1 MSHRKLTIVVTCTD
15 RKAVAPAETLRA
27 STLPAGTVGERA
39 AEWRARLEAEPP
51 VGRLL
56 DLYKGET
63 WTQAKRLAATAQ
75 RTGWEPDVFV
85 ASAGLGLRR
94 VDDSAPSYAATF
106 ARRQSDSVATRN
118 SDARAWWD
126 LLPHGSEPALSRP
139 AIWVLSETYA
149 SAMSPRLRSLDPE
162 TTVVIGGA
170 SNTPATVR
178 VASNRN
184 LRAALGGTVS
194 SLNTRM
200 AIRWLELADGKCVSS
215 DAVRQAWA
223 DWAQDASQV
232 ERYDRRPVSDDT
244 IRVLIRDMRAQRP
257 RLSKTVALK
266 ELRASGIAC
275 EQRRFSGLFEE
286 AFTA

>member
-15 RKAVAPAETLRA
+15 RKVVAPPETLTA
-27 STLPAGTVGERA
+27 STLPAGTVRERA

-63 WTQAKRLAATAQ
+63 WTQSKRLAATA
-75 RTGWEPDVFV
+75 RSMGWEPEVFV

-94 VDDSAPSYAATF
+94 VDDTAPSYAATF
-106 ARRQSDSVATRN
+106 ARRQSDSVATRT

-126 LLPHGSEPALSRP
+126 LLPHGSEPASGRP

-149 SAMSPRLRSLDPE
+149 SAMSQHVQSLDPGLA
-162 TTVVIGGA
+162 VVIGGA
-170 SNTPATVR
+170 ADTPDTLR
-178 VASNRN
+178 VASDRN

-200 AIRWLELADGKCVSS
+200 AIRWLELADGQSVTSHV
-215 DAVRQAWA
+215 VRQAWA
-223 DWAQDASQV
+223 NWAQDASQV

-244 IRVLIRDMRAQRP
+244 IRVLIREMLAQHP
-257 RLSKTVALK
+257 RLSKTGALRD
-266 ELRASGIAC
+266 LRTSGIAC

-286 AFTA
+286 ALTA